1 MQIILDIFAFL
12 VYVMLV
18 VSVPRAVFAG
28 KPGGGSL
35 ALAGAVTVF
44 VLIFGAVSLT
54 VASGIAQD
62 GSSLTQGILLAG
74 FVVVSILCRIT
85 WTPSREA
92 LPR

>member
-1 MQIILDIFAFL
+1 
-12 VYVMLV
+12 
-18 VSVPRAVFAG
+18 
-28 KPGGGSL
+28 L
-35 ALAGAVTVF
+35 ALAGTVTVF

-74 FVVVSILCRIT
+74 FVVVAILCRIT